1 MPQLGN
7 RLVDLSLG
15 KTSDGRTERR
25 EQRPFGMLQVSEEEN
40 NPGQSLSLLA
50 SLHFITD

>member
-40 NPGQSLSLLA
+40 NPGQSLNLLA
-50 SLHFITD
+50 SLHF